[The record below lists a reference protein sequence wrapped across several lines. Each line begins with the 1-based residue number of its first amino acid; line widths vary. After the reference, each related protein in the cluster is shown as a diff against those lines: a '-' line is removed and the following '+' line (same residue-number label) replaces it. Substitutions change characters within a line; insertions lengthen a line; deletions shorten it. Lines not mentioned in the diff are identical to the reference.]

1 MPDVKFVIN
10 KELFRET
17 THSPALADIADPDSV
32 RQMVDFCFI
41 ANPYYPTPE
50 MMSKLIGKIP
60 EIIKSYPSSNPQLAR
75 KHLAEVLQVNP
86 DYLLLGNGATELI
99 TAIEKELITDI
110 AIPVPTFSEYLEKVR
125 DSDSARLYQLPAE
138 NDYQLNLNH
147 FAEWIEKNQISA
159 ALIINPGNPTGQF
172 IPPDELKRF
181 VRRMSS
187 LQVILVDESF
197 IDFSSAENTSLMKE
211 IESFPNV
218 IVIRSMSK
226 HCGVPG
232 LRLGYCCT
240 ANEKFLSQ
248 IKASLPVWNI
258 SSISEYFLS
267 MLPDTD
273 SEYQLSV
280 QKVVK
285 DVQSLYENLNAIP
298 GLKVYPT
305 GSNFIL
311 LRLNFGPDARTIQ
324 ERLLEKYGLY
334 VRDCSNKIGLDQY
347 HIRVASQGQEKDA
360 RLISALQDLS
370 DEYLP

>member
-10 KELFRET
+10 KQLFRET
-17 THSPALADIADPDSV
+17 THSPALADITDPDSV

-50 MMSKLIGKIP
+50 MMSKLIEKIP

-75 KHLAEVLQVNP
+75 KHLAEVLRVKP
-86 DYLLLGNGATELI
+86 DYLVLGNGATELI

-110 AIPVPTFSEYLEKVR
+110 AIPVPTFSEYLEKLR
-125 DSDSARLYQLPAE
+125 DSNSARLYQLPAE
-138 NDYQLNLNH
+138 NDYQLHLNH

-197 IDFSSAENTSLMKE
+197 IDFSSAENASLMKE
-211 IESFPNV
+211 IESFPHV

-273 SEYQLSV
+273 YEYQLSV

-285 DVQSLYENLNAIP
+285 DVQSLYENLNAIS

-324 ERLLEKYGLY
+324 ERLLEEYGLY

-347 HIRVASQGQEKDA
+347 HIRVASQGHEKDA
-360 RLISALQDLS
+360 RLISALQELS